1 MAERHRRSAPDT
13 RARIHAAATRR
24 FATDGYDGTT
34 VRAVAADAG
43 IDPALV
49 LRYFG
54 SKDGLF
60 AAVTDVDLRIPDLA
74 ACDRSEVGALLVRRF
89 LLRWGPDEEGLA
101 LLHLL
106 RAAVHDQRIAARA
119 REVFATQVTEA
130 LAVVVDD
137 PAERGIR
144 AALVTTQLLGL
155 LLCRSVLGL
164 AELVDTPPERLV
176 DLVGPTVQRQLTGP
190 LEGSA

>member
-1 MAERHRRSAPDT
+1 VAERHRRSAPET

-60 AAVTDVDLRIPDLA
+60 AAVTDVDLRIPDLT
-74 ACDRSEVGALLVRRF
+74 ACDREEVGVLLVRRF
-89 LLRWGPDEEGLA
+89 LLRWAPDEEGLA

-119 REVFATQVTEA
+119 REVFATQVTDA

-164 AELVDTPPERLV
+164 AELVDAPPERLV

>member
-1 MAERHRRSAPDT
+1 MPERHRRSAPDT
-13 RARIHAAATRR
+13 RARIQAAATRR

-60 AAVTDVDLRIPDLA
+60 AAVTDVDLRFPDLG
-74 ACDRSEVGALLVRRF
+74 ACDRAEVGALLVRRF
-89 LLRWGPDEEGLA
+89 LLRWAPDEEGLA

-106 RAAVHDQRIAARA
+106 RAAVHDERIAARA

-190 LEGSA
+190 LDGST